1 MSVLAALDEATRA
14 HHAEADGVASALTL
28 VRVTPH
34 QYTRHL
40 VLAYG
45 FEAPLESALAL
56 TPRLPLVIDL
66 RARARVGCIVQDLL
80 VLGLR
85 PAKIAR
91 LAQCPSIMPLAD
103 PLEALGWL
111 YVADRART
119 ADLREHLA
127 RVLPDAPVAY
137 LSAPRTDAFDLE
149 AALRHA
155 APTLAAFDRVITAA
169 LAAFECHSRWFAG
182 DVRLSSPDLAI
193 IRDVPSRPI
202 VR

>member
-14 HHAEADGVASALTL
+14 HHAAADAVASALTL
-28 VRVTPH
+28 VRVTPR

-56 TPRLPLVIDL
+56 TPHLPLVIDL
-66 RARARVGCIVQDLL
+66 RARARAGWIVQDLL
-80 VLGLR
+80 MLGLR

-111 YVADRART
+111 YVADRAST
-119 ADLREHLA
+119 AELRDHLA
-127 RVLPDAPVAY
+127 RVLPDVPIAY
-137 LSAPRTDAFDLE
+137 LSAPRSDGFDLE
-149 AALRHA
+149 GALQHA
-155 APTLAAFDRVITAA
+155 APTLVEFDRVITAA
-169 LAAFECHSRWFAG
+169 LAAFACHRIWFAN
-182 DVRLSSPDLAI
+182 DVRISALDLAI
-193 IRDVPSRPI
+193 